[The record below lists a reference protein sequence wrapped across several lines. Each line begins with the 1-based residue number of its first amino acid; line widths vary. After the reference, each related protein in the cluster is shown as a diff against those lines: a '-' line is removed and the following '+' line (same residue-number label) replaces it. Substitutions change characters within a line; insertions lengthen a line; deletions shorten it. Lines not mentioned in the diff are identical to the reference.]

1 MAKQTKIIRGY
12 SETSVGKNIAYEMK
26 KYPKQSQAQNIAI
39 ALNVARD
46 AAIKADKP
54 AIVRKFTQKKK

>member
-1 MAKQTKIIRGY
+1 MATQKKIIRGY
-12 SETSVGKNIAYEMK
+12 SERSIGRNIAYEMK

-46 AAIKADKP
+46 AAQAAGKTSL
-54 AIVRKFTQKKK
+54 VRKYTQKK